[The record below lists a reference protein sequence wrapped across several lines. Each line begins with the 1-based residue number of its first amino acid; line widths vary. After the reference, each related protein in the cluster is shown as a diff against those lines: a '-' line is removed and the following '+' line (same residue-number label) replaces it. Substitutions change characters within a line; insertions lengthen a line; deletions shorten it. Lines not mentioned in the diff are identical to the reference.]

1 MKFTKMLSDGVEKTD
16 TAQDGKEVKSED
28 VINTDIIK
36 KLVDAFTSLQRKLK
50 KTPEPDTLAKIAADL
65 RQIADRLEKIQQK

>member
-1 MKFTKMLSDGVEKTD
+1 MNTEQSTKEG
-16 TAQDGKEVKSED
+16 KSED
-28 VINTDIIK
+28 VINTDVIK
-36 KLVDAFTSLQRKLK
+36 KLVDTFTSLQRKLK